1 MATVGPITQEKHP
14 LCVELL
20 NSISVVIPAFNEE
33 HRIRATLDKVIS
45 YLESNKCDYEVIVVN
60 DGSTDGTWKIIE
72 DVARKC
78 GQLKTIHY
86 VRNHGKGFAVLAGVL
101 EAHKEL
107 ILFTD
112 ADLSVPIYEIE
123 KVKARVR
130 DGFDIV
136 IGSRR
141 LPGARVLN
149 QPLGRAVMRTLL
161 NWILRW
167 MLIRDLTDSQ
177 CGFKCF
183 RRHVAHDIFRDL
195 RTSGFGFDIELLYLA
210 KKRGYTIAEIPVTW
224 QYHRGSKVRPV
235 LDSITILRDL
245 LCVRCRR

>member
-1 MATVGPITQEKHP
+1 MATVGPITQVKHP
-14 LCVELL
+14 LSVELL

-33 HRIRATLDKVIS
+33 RRIRATLDKVIT
-45 YLESNKCDYEVIVVN
+45 YLESNKYDYEIIVVN
-60 DGSTDGTWKIIE
+60 DGSTDGTRKIIE
-72 DVARKC
+72 DVASKC
-78 GQLKTIHY
+78 DQLKTIHHA
-86 VRNHGKGFAVLAGVL
+86 RNHGKGLAVLAGVL
-101 EAHKEL
+101 AAHKEL

-112 ADLSVPIYEIE
+112 ADLSVPIGEIE
-123 KVKARVR
+123 KAKALVR

-141 LPGARVLN
+141 LPGAKVLN

-161 NWILRW
+161 NWVFRW
-167 MLIRDLTDSQ
+167 MVIRDLTDSQ

-183 RRHVAHDIFRDL
+183 RRRVAHDLFRDL

-224 QYHRGSKVRPV
+224 QYHRGSKVRPI
-235 LDSITILRDL
+235 LDSITILRNL